1 MEIENLTVKYR
12 RTINL
17 DNYENAMLEA
27 SMTSSLDA
35 ADDPA
40 ETQIKLFRMARDS
53 IRAQALPIL
62 AARRKARTQE
72 IAAQLGR
79 LPKDLRDLGSKFLSD
94 SAQDILDAEVAQ
106 AQDVDGVYYA
116 PDDLL
121 LERAKSYAQGV
132 LLGYPDVLL
141 GYPEGKM
148 FSINTIDEII
158 EEVNMN
164 GAPAPFTDLVEK
176 LLTEELDRRLAAA
189 AKEVGS
195 GGDQGAD

>member
-17 DNYENAMLEA
+17 GNYENAMLEA
-27 SMTSSLDA
+27 SMTATLDD
-35 ADDPA
+35 ADNPA
-40 ETQIKLFRMARDS
+40 EAQLKLWRMARNS
-53 IRAQALPIL
+53 LRAQALPIL
-62 AARRKARTQE
+62 VARRKARTEE

-79 LPKDLRDLGSKFLSD
+79 LPKDLRDKANEFLSD

-116 PDDLL
+116 PDDIL
-121 LERAKSYAQGV
+121 LERAMSYAQGV
-132 LLGYPDVLL
+132 LLGYPASKV
-141 GYPEGKM
+141 

-176 LLTEELDRRLAAA
+176 LLTEELDRRIAAYA
-189 AKEVGS
+189 AKELEN
-195 GGDQGAD
+195 GDQGAD

>member
-132 LLGYPDVLL
+132 LLGYPASKV
-141 GYPEGKM
+141 

>member
-132 LLGYPDVLL
+132 LGYPASKV
-141 GYPEGKM
+141 

>member
-1 MEIENLTVKYR
+1 MKVTNLTVKYR

-17 DNYENAMLEA
+17 GNYENAMLEA
-27 SMTSSLDA
+27 GMTTTLDD
-35 ADDPA
+35 ADNPA
-40 ETQIKLFRMARDS
+40 EAQLKLWRMTRNS
-53 IRAQALPIL
+53 LRAQALPIL
-62 AARRKARTQE
+62 VARRRARTEE

-79 LPKDLRDLGSKFLSD
+79 LPKDLRDKANEFLSD

-116 PDDLL
+116 PDDILY
-121 LERAKSYAQGV
+121 ERAKSYAQGV
-132 LLGYPDVLL
+132 LLGYPASKV
-141 GYPEGKM
+141 

-176 LLTEELDRRLAAA
+176 LLTEELDRRIAAYA
-189 AKEVGS
+189 AKELEN
-195 GGDQGAD
+195 GDQGAD